1 MENRMTPEL
10 MKQAKSAATPESLLA
25 LAKENGIVLTGE
37 EAKAYFDQLHPGTG
51 ELSDEELDN
60 VAGGGCY
67 AKDGYLKTTLGYKCR
82 YYEENPVKPYGVK
95 GTCCRCK
102 YWDHDSRNGY
112 EEVGRPLRCF
122 NPNNMK
128 KS

>member
-1 MENRMTPEL
+1 MEKELIEKARAAKTPEEL
-10 MKQAKSAATPESLLA
+10 MT
-25 LAKENGIVLTGE
+25 LAKENGTELT
-37 EAKAYFDQLHPGTG
+37 EAEAASYFAQLHPKTG

-82 YYEENPVKPYGVK
+82 YYEENSVKPFGVK